1 MKFWV
6 RLPGD
11 VIFRLRLHHSHSER
25 RDLRRLSFWVMQ
37 NWKHSYRSSMIG
49 MRPYLLQYTRSSTL
63 LRNSRI
69 INESSWRGAY
79 YKSFTRAY
87 LPMKRSS
94 ILQIIHSSIEDP
106 NLGAYSDRGHQGF
119 LLLINILH
127 IIIHSSILQM
137 ILEVKWR
144 GAHHTPFTHETW
156 ILTSILQMKH
166 QEHITNEIRILLAKW
181 RGAHHSTEEKYIWRW
196 AYDKFH

>member
-1 MKFWV
+1 
-6 RLPGD
+6 
-11 VIFRLRLHHSHSER
+11 
-25 RDLRRLSFWVMQ
+25 MQ
-37 NWKHSYRSSMIG
+37 NWKHSCRSSVIG
-49 MRPYLLQYTRSSTL
+49 MRSYLPQCSSSSTL
-63 LRNSRI
+63 LRKSHI